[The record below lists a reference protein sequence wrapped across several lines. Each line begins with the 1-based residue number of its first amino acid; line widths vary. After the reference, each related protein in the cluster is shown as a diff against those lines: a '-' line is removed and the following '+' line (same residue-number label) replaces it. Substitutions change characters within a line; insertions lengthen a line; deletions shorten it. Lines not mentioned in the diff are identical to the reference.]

1 MPIERSQLKQLVY
14 HPRPQQHERPAR
26 RKDRCLAGERV
37 VDESFVSWSATR
49 GSLKKDECGLI
60 ASSAMRRRYETDK
73 ELLPPLTGKVSRVAT
88 QKSKCCGKAK
98 TDDKLALMLLNK
110 LQAYTIH
117 IQIFLG
123 TTIFERAR
131 TQNFYNIY

>member
-1 MPIERSQLKQLVY
+1 MPIEGSQLKQLVY
-14 HPRPQQHERPAR
+14 HPRPQQHERRAR

-37 VDESFVSWSATR
+37 VDESLVSWSATR

-88 QKSKCCGKAK
+88 QKSKCWGKAK
-98 TDDKLALMLLNK
+98 TDRQIGINVIE
-110 LQAYTIH
+110 QATSLYNPYSNISWHNH
-117 IQIFLG
+117 I
-123 TTIFERAR
+123 
-131 TQNFYNIY
+131 